1 METYKETLMKA
12 IVYKEFG
19 SADVLELKK
28 VEKTTP
34 KDDELLVKV
43 HATSVNAF
51 DIIYRSGAKM
61 LFGLTKL
68 MAGFKKPKTNY
79 KY

>member
-1 METYKETLMKA
+1 MKT
-12 IVYKEFG
+12 IVYKKFG
-19 SADVLELKK
+19 SANVLELKK

-43 HATSVNAF
+43 YATSVNAL

-68 MAGFKKPKTNY
+68 MAGFKKPKINY